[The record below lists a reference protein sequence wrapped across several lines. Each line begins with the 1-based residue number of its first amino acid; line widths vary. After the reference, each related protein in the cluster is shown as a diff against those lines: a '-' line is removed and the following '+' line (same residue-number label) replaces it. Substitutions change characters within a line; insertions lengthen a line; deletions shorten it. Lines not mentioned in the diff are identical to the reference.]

1 MRSTDRLF
9 IALTTAAALLAAG
22 ATVSGSASAQSYPT
36 KPIKMIIPYPPGGPV
51 DAFARGFAE
60 KLGSLWGQTIV
71 LDNRPGANEII
82 AADATAKSA
91 PDGYTLLLAADP
103 ALSQN
108 QFLFA
113 KLPYDPEKDLIPV
126 SRVVD
131 VNMVL
136 IVKGDLPVT
145 NLKDF
150 IAFMKKE
157 GAKRNFGSAG
167 NGNVT
172 QLAFE
177 AFKRDAGFEMTHIP
191 FKGIAPAIS
200 DMLGGSIDAMFAG
213 STAATPH
220 LKSGKMK
227 VLAISGAKRARSLPD
242 VPTFA
247 EAGFPKTEARF
258 YLGLS
263 APRGTPN
270 AIVQKIAAD
279 VRRSMTDKAFLERFV
294 DLNGFDAAGTTPE
307 EFAQFLKAD
316 RVVSGQRIRSA
327 GVKLD

>member
-1 MRSTDRLF
+1 MTTTTRRLRTIQT
-9 IALTTAAALLAAG
+9 IAQTAAVMLMVTATIGLAH
-22 ATVSGSASAQSYPT
+22 AQNFPA
-36 KPIKMIIPYPPGGPV
+36 KPVKFIVPYPPGGPV

-60 KLGSLWGQTIV
+60 KLGSLWGQTVV

-82 AADATAKSA
+82 AADAVAKSA
-91 PDGYTLLLAADP
+91 SDGYTLLFAADP
-103 ALSQN
+103 SLSQN

-136 IVKGDLPVT
+136 IVKGDLPVS
-145 NLKDF
+145 NLKEF
-150 IAFMKKE
+150 IALMKKE

-172 QLAFE
+172 QLSFE

-200 DMLGGSIDAMFAG
+200 DMLGGSIDAMFA
-213 STAATPH
+213 
-220 LKSGKMK
+220 
-227 VLAISGAKRARSLPD
+227 
-242 VPTFA
+242 
-247 EAGFPKTEARF
+247 EAGFPNTEARF

-294 DLNGFDAAGTTPE
+294 DLNNFEAAGTSPE
-307 EFAQFLKAD
+307 EFAQFLKTD
-316 RVVSGQRIRSA
+316 
-327 GVKLD
+327 VKCQASEFARRG

>member
-1 MRSTDRLF
+1 MTKPNTRRAF
-9 IALTTAAALLAAG
+9 FALAATVALSISGMAAAQPYPAR
-22 ATVSGSASAQSYPT
+22 TV
-36 KPIKMIIPYPPGGPV
+36 KLIVPYPPGGPV

-60 KLGSLWGQTIV
+60 KLGTLWGQAV
-71 LDNRPGANEII
+71 LIDNRPGANEII
-82 AADATAKSA
+82 AADAAAKAA

-131 VNMVL
+131 VNMAL
-136 IVKGDLPVT
+136 IVKGDVPAN

-150 IAFMKKE
+150 VALMKKD

-177 AFKRDAGFEMTHIP
+177 ALKREAGFEMTHVP
-191 FKGIAPAIS
+191 YKGIAPAIS

-213 STAATPH
+213 STAAIPH

-227 VLAISGAKRARSLPD
+227 VLAISGAKRARALPD
-242 VPTFA
+242 VPTLA
-247 EAGFPKTEARF
+247 EAGYPKLEARF

-263 APRGTPN
+263 APKGVPD
-270 AIVQKIAAD
+270 AITHKIASD
-279 VRRSMTDKAFLERFV
+279 VRRAMTDKVFLEKFV
-294 DLNGFDAAGTTPE
+294 DFNGFDPAGTTPE
-307 EFAQFLKAD
+307 EFAKFLKTD
-316 RVVSGQRIRSA
+316 REVSGQRIRAA

>member
-1 MRSTDRLF
+1 MTKPYTRRALF
-9 IALTTAAALLAAG
+9 ALAAAVTLTISGMSTAQTYPAR
-22 ATVSGSASAQSYPT
+22 TV
-36 KPIKMIIPYPPGGPV
+36 KLIVPYPPGGPI

-60 KLGSLWGQTIV
+60 RLGALWGQAV
-71 LDNRPGANEII
+71 LIDNRPGANEII
-82 AADATAKSA
+82 AADAAAKAA

-131 VNMVL
+131 VNMAL
-136 IVKGDLPVT
+136 IVKGDVPAN

-150 IAFMKKE
+150 VALMKKD

-177 AFKRDAGFEMTHIP
+177 ALKREAGFEMTHVP
-191 FKGIAPAIS
+191 YKGIAPAIS

-213 STAATPH
+213 STAAIPH

-227 VLAISGAKRARSLPD
+227 VLAISGAKRARALPD
-242 VPTFA
+242 VPTLA
-247 EAGFPKTEARF
+247 EAGYPKLEARF

-263 APRGTPN
+263 APKGVAE
-270 AIVQKIAAD
+270 AITHKIAAD
-279 VRRSMTDKAFLERFV
+279 VHRAMTDKVFLEKFV
-294 DLNGFDAAGTTPE
+294 DFNGFDPAGTTPE
-307 EFAQFLKAD
+307 EFAKFLKTD
-316 RVVSGQRIRSA
+316 REVSGQRIRAA

>member
-1 MRSTDRLF
+1 MTTRNTRRAF
-9 IALTTAAALLAAG
+9 FALAAAATLTCSGFAA
-22 ATVSGSASAQSYPT
+22 AQAYPNRTV
-36 KPIKMIIPYPPGGPV
+36 KLIVPYPPGGPV

-60 KLGSLWGQTIV
+60 KLAGLWGQAV
-71 LDNRPGANEII
+71 LIDNRPGANEII
-82 AADATAKSA
+82 AADAAAKAA

-113 KLPYDPEKDLIPV
+113 KLPYDPEKDLVPV

-136 IVKGDLPVT
+136 IVKGDIPANNV
-145 NLKDF
+145 KDF
-150 IAFMKKE
+150 VALMKKE

-172 QLAFE
+172 QLSFE
-177 AFKRDAGFEMTHIP
+177 ALKKEAGFEMTHVP
-191 FKGIAPAIS
+191 YKGIAPAIS
-200 DMLGGSIDAMFAG
+200 DMLGGTIDAMFAG
-213 STAATPH
+213 STAAIPH

-227 VLAISGAKRARSLPD
+227 VLAISGPRRARALPD
-242 VPTFA
+242 VPTLA
-247 EAGFPKTEARF
+247 EAGYPGVEARF

-263 APRGTPN
+263 AAKGLPEVI
-270 AIVQKIAAD
+270 AQKIAAD
-279 VRRSMTDKAFLERFV
+279 VRRAMTDKAFLEKFV
-294 DLNGFDAAGTTPE
+294 DFNGFDAAGTTPD
-307 EFAQFLKAD
+307 EFVRFLKRD
-316 RVVSGQRIRSA
+316 REISGQRIRAA